1 VRYDRGMSLPIEAG
15 RSELE
20 RRLGKETP
28 CPQLF
33 STLAGGCLYS
43 FIHRESEKA
52 HSRKPRFR
60 YTGFS
65 ETRFPASDILGSS
78 SALAGFLL
86 RKGRLDSKPPRV
98 VFGR

>member
-52 HSRKPRFR
+52 HSRKPGFR

-65 ETRFPASDILGSS
+65 ETRRHEGIKRAEPQQGAPA
-78 SALAGFLL
+78 
-86 RKGRLDSKPPRV
+86 RW
-98 VFGR
+98 